1 MKRYR
6 LIIPWIIALVL
17 QSCTSDNLEQRISSL
32 EERISALE
40 SVYGEINDN
49 ATALNILYKEN
60 LLILQYDERTENGNL
75 VGYDLKLSDGST
87 IRITF
92 GKNMEGIAPMIG
104 VDESGKWAVSFDG
117 GEIWA

>member
-17 QSCTSDNLEQRISSL
+17 QSCTGDNLEQRISSL

-49 ATALNILYKEN
+49 ATEHS
-60 LLILQYDERTENGNL
+60 LQGES
-75 VGYDLKLSDGST
+75 SDTS
-87 IRITF
+87 I
-92 GKNMEGIAPMIG
+92 
-104 VDESGKWAVSFDG
+104 
-117 GEIWA
+117 